1 MILATAEHHRIVS
14 TTLTTF
20 VSLLRFTTVVGVFTK
35 LVKVPYTTALT
46 RVLGFPGGELK
57 QTLIPIAFSVV
68 LVVLLLQGLTVG
80 PLIRKTGM
88 ANAGA

>member
-1 MILATAEHHRIVS
+1 MILVTAEYHSVVS

-20 VSLLRFTTVVGVFTK
+20 ISLLAFPTIVGVFTK
-35 LVKVPYTTALT
+35 PVKVPHTVALA